1 MSVLLG
7 IDIGTTTIKAAL
19 IDAASAREIGSAERE
34 HPIHQ
39 PHPGWAE
46 QNPTDWWAAVIEA
59 VQRALGAAAVD
70 PVDVQAIGLSGQ
82 MHGTVLLDRA
92 LQPLRP
98 AVIWADSRSSP
109 QVEALTAAG
118 GYAEHAPGPPAAGF
132 MAATL
137 MWLARHEPGSL
148 SAARVAL
155 LPKDYVRLQLTGE
168 VGTDPGDAAAT
179 WLFDVR
185 DGVWSAALLELCGLE
200 RGLLPPVIPSAG
212 GAGALRPPA
221 AQALGLPAGI
231 PVVTGSG
238 DLPCQA
244 LGYGLIDP
252 GTALLTVGTG
262 GQVFH
267 PTREP
272 RTDPAMRLYVFN
284 HAVAGRWYVQAA
296 ILAAGLSLRWL
307 RDVLGVRSY
316 EALTTLAA
324 DVPPGA
330 DGLIFLPYL
339 LGERTPHMDPVA
351 SGALVGLRLHHGVGH
366 LARAVMEGVAFA
378 LADCL
383 DLIRAHSTAPHQP
396 ERLLFSGGAARS
408 AMWGHILADVLGAPL
423 ELTVLDAP
431 ACTGAALLAGVGA
444 GVYTSLQEA
453 VALLPHPA
461 RVIEPDQAAVACY
474 RALLPLYRD
483 LYPRLRGPMHRLAGH

>member
-1 MSVLLG
+1 MNVLLG

-19 IDAASAREIGSAERE
+19 IDAASVREIGRAERE
-34 HPIHQ
+34 YPIHQ

-46 QNPTDWWAAVIEA
+46 QNPADWWAAVVEA
-59 VQRALGAAAVD
+59 VQRALAAAAVN
-70 PVDVQAIGLSGQ
+70 PGDVQAIGISGQ

-98 AVIWADSRSSP
+98 AIIWADSRSSQ
-109 QVEALTAAG
+109 QVEALSAAG
-118 GYAEHAPGPPAAGF
+118 NYADHAPGPPAAGF

-137 MWLARHEPGSL
+137 MWLARHEPDSL
-148 SAARVAL
+148 AAAHVVL

-185 DGVWSAALLELCGLE
+185 EGQWSAALLELCGLA
-200 RGLLPPVIPSAG
+200 GISFPPVIPSAAV
-212 GAGALRPPA
+212 AGVLCPPA
-221 AQALGLPAGI
+221 AQALGLPPGI
-231 PVVTGSG
+231 PVVAGSG

-244 LGYGLIDP
+244 LGCGLIDP

-267 PTREP
+267 PAREP

-284 HAVAGRWYVQAA
+284 HAAAGRWYAQAA

-307 RDVLGVRSY
+307 RDLLGVQSY

-324 DVPPGA
+324 DISPGA
-330 DGLIFLPYL
+330 DGLVFLPYL
-339 LGERTPHMDPVA
+339 LGERTPHMDPSA
-351 SGALVGLRLHHGVGH
+351 SGALVGLRLHHGPGH

-383 DLIRAHSTAPHQP
+383 DLIREHSPSAPP
-396 ERLLFSGGAARS
+396 RRLLFSGGAARS
-408 AMWGHILADVLGAPL
+408 PLWGRILASVLDAPL
-423 ELTVLDAP
+423 ELAERDVP
-431 ACTGAALLAGVGA
+431 ACIGAALLAGVGA
-444 GVYTSLQEA
+444 GVYTSLHEA
-453 VALLPHPA
+453 AALLPRPD
-461 RVIEPDQAAVACY
+461 RVIEPDRAAAARY

-483 LYPRLRGPMHRLAGH
+483 LYPRLRSPMHCLTRR